1 MATSRV
7 TDISYDIVPT
17 RLAVKAMRDSGYRNA
32 AYAIAELV
40 DNAIQA
46 GAQHVELL
54 CKEDEELVTQRTRR
68 RVREIAVVDD
78 GCGMTS
84 ATLRKA
90 LQFGNGERLDDRSGI
105 GRFGMGLPNSS
116 VSQARRVDVWTW
128 TSGAASAIHSYLDLD
143 EVESGTLGEVPTPE
157 KKSIPKD
164 WVRYS
169 STIGKS
175 KSGTLVVWSSLDKCD
190 WRTAHA
196 IFKNSEFTIGRIY
209 RRFILSGKAQ
219 IRMAAFLRGEAAP
232 HFDEP
237 VKPNDPMYLT
247 SGTSCPAPWTQE
259 PMFEPYGHPQVIK
272 CRIGG
277 RDHAVTVRYS
287 MARKPARAGHNSGA
301 EPHGKHAGNNIG
313 VSVMRADRE
322 LELQTGWCLGY
333 DPRERWWGV
342 EVEFPPAL
350 DEVFGVP
357 NNKQGARALAEFAT
371 LDLDQV
377 AAREGYA
384 SEHELRDAWRDD
396 EDPRIVL
403 VHIKTS
409 IENNLATIRKS
420 IKAQQERARS
430 QSRHGDPDSAEMRG
444 TKATQ
449 QRQQDGH
456 AGSSDADE
464 RLAPDAKQNGIAGV
478 LEAQGLS
485 SDEAKQRATEV
496 VSDGRKYEFYEAD
509 LATPELFTVRSK
521 AGALLVGLNTT
532 HPGYEHLVAL
542 LKPQE
547 DSEDVE
553 KLKIRM
559 RQSYEGLKL
568 LLEAWARYEDELTD
582 PRKKEQAQNA
592 RLDWG
597 RVARDFFRDE

>member
-1 MATSRV
+1 MATRL
-7 TDISYDIVPT
+7 TDAGFDIVPT
-17 RLAVKAMRDSGYRNA
+17 RLAVKAMRDSGYKNA

-46 GAQHVELL
+46 RAKHVELL
-54 CKEDEELVTQRTRR
+54 CKEEEELITQRTRR

-78 GCGMTS
+78 GCGMSS

-90 LQFGNGERLDDRSGI
+90 LQFGNGERLDDRTGI

-116 VSQARRVDVWTW
+116 ISQARRVDVWTW
-128 TSGAASAIHSYLDLD
+128 TDGHASAVHSYLDLD
-143 EVESGTLGEVPTPE
+143 EVDSGNLGEVPAPE
-157 KKSIPKD
+157 KKAIPKE
-164 WVRYS
+164 WLRHS
-169 STIGKS
+169 QTMGKS

-219 IRMAAFLRGEAAP
+219 IRMVAFLGGEAVP
-232 HFDEP
+232 YFDER

-247 SGTSCPAPWTQE
+247 SGTSCPEPWSKE
-259 PMFEPYGHPQVIK
+259 PMFESYGEPLVIE
-272 CRIGG
+272 CRKGG
-277 RDHAVTVRYS
+277 KKYAVTVRFS
-287 MARKPARAGHNSGA
+287 VARKAARAGHNSGA

-350 DEVFGVP
+350 DEAFGVP

-384 SEHELRDAWRDD
+384 SEHELRDTWREDD
-396 EDPRIVL
+396 DPRMVL
-403 VHIKTS
+403 VHVKTS
-409 IENNLATIRKS
+409 IENNLSTIRKA

-430 QSRHGDPDSAEMRG
+430 HSRHGDADSAEMRG

-449 QRQQDGH
+449 QRQQEGH
-456 AGSSDADE
+456 AGSSDTDE
-464 RLAPDAKQNGIAGV
+464 RLSPDAKQIGIAGA
-478 LEAQGLS
+478 LEAQGLAPE
-485 SDEAKQRATEV
+485 EAKQRATEV

-521 AGALLVGLNTT
+521 AGALLIGLNTA

-542 LKPQE
+542 MKPQD
-547 DSEDVE
+547 DSEDPE
-553 KLKIRM
+553 KLKVRM